1 MKRKLI
7 NLIALILCVLVAA
20 AIFFFVKKD
29 RAEYEKTAQE
39 AKAKAEEMN
48 GSQNGIDLISYN
60 GKKYKENTSIK
71 SYLFIGVDERED
83 DFVDEELTPGTA
95 GQADCLILLVL
106 NTDTNEANILQI
118 NRNAMTELD
127 IYNELGAVDKTV
139 TGPVCLQYAYSTGG
153 KRSCIAQ
160 RKTVEELLFNI
171 SIDGYLTMSL
181 PGIAD
186 INDALGG
193 VDVTMENDY
202 TWIDPSFTEGSTV
215 HLEGEA
221 ATHFVQ
227 SRDKSVF
234 NSVQDRMNRQTA
246 YVTSLINSMKNTDGE
261 SVAGKISQF
270 IGSTILTDLK
280 SSELNELV
288 KYDYNTDNVLYLP
301 GEMVQGEEYE
311 EYNVDNT
318 ELQEMIINLFYTEAE
333 D

>member
-7 NLIALILCVLVAA
+7 NLIALILCVLIAA

-29 RAEYEKTAQE
+29 RAEYERTAQE

-139 TGPVCLQYAYSTGG
+139 TGPVCLQYAYCTGG

-227 SRDKSVF
+227 YRDKSVF

-261 SVAGKISQF
+261 SVAGKISQY